1 MPEIT
6 GQLNGEKLKIAIVV
20 AKFNEIVTSK
30 LLKGAQEKL
39 WQLNVAKQ
47 NITVVKV
54 PGAMEIPRIVKLLSE
69 SGRFDGIIAL
79 GAVVKGETAHF
90 DYVCAESAAGVSQV
104 SLNGSVPVMYGILTT
119 ENMAQALNRAG
130 GKAGNKGSECA
141 VDVVEMANLELEIKN
156 NVRR

>member
-1 MPEIT
+1 MPEIV
-6 GQLNGEKLKIAIVV
+6 GQLNGEKLNIAIVV
-20 AKFNEIVTSK
+20 AKFNDIVTNK
-30 LLKGAQEKL
+30 LLNGAREKL
-39 WQLNVAKQ
+39 LQLNVAEQ

-69 SGRFDGIIAL
+69 SERFDGIIAL

-90 DYVCAESAAGVSQV
+90 DYVCAESAAGVSQT

-141 VDVVEMANLELEIKN
+141 VDVVEMANLEIELKK
-156 NVRR
+156 

>member
-1 MPEIT
+1 MPEIV
-6 GQLNGEKLKIAIVV
+6 GQLNGEKLNIAIVV
-20 AKFNEIVTSK
+20 AKFNDIVTNK
-30 LLKGAQEKL
+30 LLNGAREKL
-39 WQLNVAKQ
+39 LQLNVAEQ

-69 SGRFDGIIAL
+69 SERFDGIIAL

-90 DYVCAESAAGVSQV
+90 DYVCAESATGVSQT
-104 SLNGSVPVMYGILTT
+104 SLNGFVPVMYGILTT

-141 VDVVEMANLELEIKN
+141 VDVVEMANLEIELKK
-156 NVRR
+156 

>member
-1 MPEIT
+1 MPEIV
-6 GQLNGEKLKIAIVV
+6 GQLNGEKLNIAIVV
-20 AKFNEIVTSK
+20 AKFNDIVTNK
-30 LLKGAQEKL
+30 LLNGAREKL
-39 WQLNVAKQ
+39 LQLNVAEQ

-69 SGRFDGIIAL
+69 SERFDGIIAL

-90 DYVCAESAAGVSQV
+90 DYVCAESATGVSQT

-141 VDVVEMANLELEIKN
+141 VDVVEMANLEIELKK
-156 NVRR
+156 